1 MKKIC
6 SLILAAALL
15 LPILSGCSRTAI
27 TKVRLSEVTHSIFY
41 APQYAAM
48 SLGFFDDEHLDIELT
63 NGGGADKV
71 MTAVVAGQADIGL
84 AGPEACVYL
93 RAQGKADCPKV
104 FAQLTRRDGSFL
116 VGRTDTDFRW
126 EDLRGKTIL
135 GGRKGGMPEMT
146 LEYVMA
152 QNGVVPGRDAVV
164 DTSVQFNLLSGAFT
178 GGQGDF
184 VALFEPTA
192 TELELAGKGHVLCS
206 IGEESGEIP
215 YTAYFAAE
223 SLLHDRP
230 DIIQRFTTAVARGQA
245 WVQSHSDAEVAQVL
259 APHFPDTD
267 LAVLEKVVAR
277 YRSIDAWCA
286 QPTMEPEPYARLQK
300 VMLRAGVLHEEDVVD
315 FPTLVETR
323 FAEEAVG

>member
-1 MKKIC
+1 MKKLF
-6 SLILAAALL
+6 SLLLAALLL
-15 LPILSGCSRTAI
+15 LPILSGCGRTAE

-48 SLGFFDDEHLDIELT
+48 ELGYFDDEHLDVELT

-71 MTAVVAGQADIGL
+71 MTALVSGQADIGL

-93 RAQGKADCPKV
+93 RAQGKADCPLV
-104 FAQLTRRDGSFL
+104 FAQLTARDGSFL
-116 VGRTDTDFRW
+116 VGRSAGDFRW

-152 QNGVVPGRDAVV
+152 QNGVEPGRDATV

-178 GGQGDF
+178 GGQGDY
-184 VALFEPTA
+184 VALFEPVA
-192 TELELAGKGHVLCS
+192 TELELAGKGHILCS

-230 DIIQRFTTAVARGQA
+230 DIIQRFTTAIARAQS
-245 WVQSHSDAEVAQVL
+245 WVQSHSDAEVAQVI
-259 APHFPDTD
+259 APHFPDTE
-267 LAVLEKVVAR
+267 LSVLEQVVAR
-277 YRSIDAWCA
+277 YRAIGAWCA
-286 QPTMEPEPYARLQK
+286 TPVMSPEPFQRLQQ
-300 VMLRAGVLHEEDVVD
+300 VMLRAGVIAPEDLVD
-315 FPTLVETR
+315 FHTLVENR
-323 FAEEAVG
+323 FAQEAVQ